1 MRTQIVHMESN
12 NASNYLAFLRYETI
26 IKDRESREYYIKK
39 CNALWQLVWYVADNE
54 LTANQRKVFELVMV
68 QGNTSKKASEILGVE
83 PSTVCRHL
91 KAVQSHMDKAYE
103 HFKCV
108 EHHLLGDVDDL

>member
-1 MRTQIVHMESN
+1 MGRV
-12 NASNYLAFLRYETI
+12 LP
-26 IKDRESREYYIKK
+26 
-39 CNALWQLVWYVADNE
+39 
-54 LTANQRKVFELVMV
+54 
-68 QGNTSKKASEILGVE
+68 NTSKKASEILGVE